1 MGLLDGIKRQ
11 LRSVISWENPHSN
24 DLFYQWSSNGDEIKN
39 ASTLIVGPGQGCIFV
54 YEGKIVSITENEGS
68 TSLLTENIPFW
79 TTITKLMQ
87 SFESE
92 HKVGLYFFKRTMILN
107 QKWGTLSAIK
117 YEDPLY
123 KFPVG
128 LVGFGNF
135 SFVISDAQSFFTN
148 IIGQQESYL
157 VSDFREMMIERLS
170 QPIADYLAE
179 QKFSYADIDAKREEI
194 AFDIKERVYKEFT
207 TLGFELTDF
216 RIEGTDFD
224 EETKDR
230 VSRIADITADTHAA
244 EVAGVSYSELQR
256 LSAMRDAA
264 NNEVGAAGVMMG
276 MGVGNSL
283 AAQSSTSTT
292 DPSDIAKRLKQL
304 KKLHEDALITD
315 DEYSNK
321 KSAILKEL

>member
-1 MGLLDGIKRQ
+1 MGLFEGIKRQ

-39 ASTLIVGPGQGCIFV
+39 ASALIVGPGQGCIFV
-54 YEGKIVSITENEGS
+54 YEGRIVSITENEGS

-87 SFESE
+87 AFESE

-128 LVGFGNF
+128 LLGFGNF

-148 IIGQQESYL
+148 IVGQQENYL
-157 VSDFREMMIERLS
+157 VSDFREMMIDRLS

-224 EETKDR
+224 EETKER

-264 NNEVGAAGVMMG
+264 SNEVGAAGVMMG

-283 AAQSSTSTT
+283 AAQSSTSTA
-292 DPSDIAKRLKQL
+292 DPSDIAARLKQL

>member
-54 YEGKIVSITENEGS
+54 YKGKIVSITEREGS

-79 TTITKLMQ
+79 TTITKAMQ

-117 YEDPLY
+117 YEDPFY
-123 KFPVG
+123 RFPVG
-128 LVGFGNF
+128 LIGFGNF

-148 IIGQQESYL
+148 VVGQQENYL
-157 VSDFREMMIERLS
+157 ISDFREMMIDRLS

-179 QKFSYADIDAKREEI
+179 QKFSYALIDAKREEI
-194 AFDIKERVYKEFT
+194 AYDIKQRVYKEFT
-207 TLGFELTDF
+207 ALGFELTDF

-224 EETKDR
+224 EETKER

-264 NNEVGAAGVMMG
+264 SNEVGAAGVMMG
-276 MGVGNSL
+276 MGVGNTL
-283 AAQSSTSTT
+283 ATQSSTSATGS
-292 DPSDIAKRLKQL
+292 SDIATRLKQL
-304 KKLHEDALITD
+304 KKLHEDELITD
-315 DEYSNK
+315 DEYSDK